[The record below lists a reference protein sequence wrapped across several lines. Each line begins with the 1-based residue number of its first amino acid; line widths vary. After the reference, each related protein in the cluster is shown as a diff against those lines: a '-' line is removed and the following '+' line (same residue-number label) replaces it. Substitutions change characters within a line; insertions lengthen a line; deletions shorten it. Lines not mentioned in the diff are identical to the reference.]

1 MERRF
6 RYCPGMRD
14 EIVIR
19 PAASAEAAVLLDVM
33 RRAFAEYRGVLR
45 PESSVFVETETVIA
59 EKLGG
64 GGGFLAL
71 ENDQP
76 VGCIIAERKGDRGYP
91 IGYLGRL
98 AVDPKLRRRGLARR
112 LMLAGE
118 GSVREQGLPSVEV
131 QVRIVL
137 TGNIALFQSLGYR
150 ETARG
155 CHPGHREPT
164 YLVMEKSLE

>member
-1 MERRF
+1 MLE
-6 RYCPGMRD
+6 

-19 PAASAEAAVLLDVM
+19 PAAPAEAAVLRDVM

-59 EKLGG
+59 EKLAG
-64 GGGFLAL
+64 GGGFLAV
-71 ENDQP
+71 ENARP
-76 VGCIIAERKGDRGYP
+76 VGCIIAERKDARGYPIGYP

-98 AVDPKLRRRGLARR
+98 AVDPMLRRRGLARR

-118 GSVREQGLPSVEV
+118 GFVREQGLPSVEV

-155 CHPGHREPT
+155 CHPGCREPT

>member
-1 MERRF
+1 
-6 RYCPGMRD
+6 MRD

-118 GSVREQGLPSVEV
+118 DSVREQGLPSVEV

-150 ETARG
+150 ETAQG
-155 CHPGHREPT
+155 FHPGYREPT